1 MRAIMEQLPN
11 ERTGQNVCAHTLCLY
26 HFPLSS
32 ALQSNE
38 NIVLLQITPADD
50 RLIFGSLTFKLFGWF
65 VCIPQFGT
73 FRISENIRNGL
84 GVPCV
89 LEAGKSDGIV
99 ECSLG
104 MFTMVSKCRNAGKL
118 CWLV

>member
-1 MRAIMEQLPN
+1 MEQLPN
-11 ERTGQNVCAHTLCLY
+11 ESTGQNVCAHTLCLY
-26 HFPLSS
+26 RFPLSS
-32 ALQSNE
+32 ALLSNE

-50 RLIFGSLTFKLFGWF
+50 RLIFGSLTFKLF

-73 FRISENIRNGL
+73 FRISENSRNGL
-84 GVPCV
+84 GVPCI

-118 CWLV
+118 GWLV